1 MENSRNSPSSNLLAN
16 ALADCL
22 ARQAQAGQ
30 SLAVAY
36 SGGMDSTVMLHVAKQ
51 VASMLGMHLSAIHVH
66 HGLSAHADAW
76 ARHCQQACT
85 SLGVGLQVTKVRIN
99 QHSGAGLEAAAR
111 KARLDVLLGHPM
123 DWILMAHHADDQAE
137 TVLHNLLRGTG
148 PRGAAGIPERRGRVL
163 RPLLNLSRQAL
174 FEYAQAHR
182 LTWIEDESN
191 EDRRYTRNYLRHEIL
206 PAIKH
211 RFPQAVEQ
219 LSAAARRFGDVQSL
233 LDELA
238 LNDLGEDGFV
248 FPVPLSLLRSLSEQ
262 RAKNVVRALISGQQV
277 QLPDERRLSEFVRQL
292 LTAASDRHP
301 RLELATYVL
310 LVKGKMLH
318 FRKQEDAE

>member
-1 MENSRNSPSSNLLAN
+1 MDNSRNSPSSNLLAN

-36 SGGMDSTVMLHVAKQ
+36 SGGMDSSVLLHVAQQ
-51 VASMLGMHLSAIHVH
+51 VAPMLGMHLSAIHVH
-66 HGLSAHADAW
+66 HGLSARADAW
-76 ARHCQQACT
+76 AQHCQQICAG
-85 SLGVGLQVTKVRIN
+85 LGLELQMAKVAITR
-99 QHSGAGLEAAAR
+99 QSGKGLEAAAR
-111 KARLDVLLGHPM
+111 KARLDALLGHPA

-163 RPLLNLSRQAL
+163 RPLLSLSRQTL
-174 FEYAQAHR
+174 LEYAQAHK
-182 LTWIEDESN
+182 LSWIEDESN
-191 EDRRYTRNYLRHEIL
+191 ADRRYTRNYLRHEIL
-206 PAIKH
+206 PAIQH
-211 RFPQAVEQ
+211 RFPRAAEQ
-219 LSAAARRFGDVQSL
+219 LSAAARRFGDAQAL
-233 LDELA
+233 LDEFA
-238 LNDLGEDGFV
+238 LNDLGADSFV
-248 FPVPLSLLRSLSEQ
+248 FPVPLSLLRNLSEQ
-262 RAKNVVRALISGQQV
+262 RANNVVRALISGQHV

-310 LVKGKMLH
+310 SVKGEKLH
-318 FRKQEDAE
+318 FRKPEDAT

>member
-1 MENSRNSPSSNLLAN
+1 MDNSRNNPSSNLLTN

-36 SGGMDSTVMLHVAKQ
+36 SGGMDSSVLLHVAKQ
-51 VASMLGMHLSAIHVH
+51 VAPALGMHLSAIHVH
-66 HGLSAHADAW
+66 HGLSAYADAW
-76 ARHCQQACT
+76 AQHCQQICA
-85 SLGVGLQVTKVRIN
+85 SLGLELQMTKVTITR
-99 QHSGAGLEAAAR
+99 QSGTGLEAAAR
-111 KARLDVLLGHPM
+111 RARLDALLGHPA

-163 RPLLNLSRQAL
+163 RPLLSLSRQAL
-174 FEYAQAHR
+174 LDYAQAHK
-182 LTWIEDESN
+182 LSWIEDESN
-191 EDRRYTRNYLRHEIL
+191 ADRRYTRNYLRHEIL

-211 RFPQAVEQ
+211 RFPQAAEQ
-219 LSAAARRFGDVQSL
+219 LAAAARRFGDAQSL
-233 LDELA
+233 LDEFA
-238 LNDLGEDGFV
+238 LNDLKVDSFV
-248 FPVPLSLLRSLSEQ
+248 FPVPLSLLRNLSEQ
-262 RAKNVVRALISGQQV
+262 RANNVVRALISGQQV

-310 LVKGKMLH
+310 SVKGKKLH
-318 FRKQEDAE
+318 FRKLEDAA